1 MLDSGLQQ
9 NSKRQ
14 KLTIPNPSDS
24 AVQQNSKR
32 QKLTHQERGTSS
44 REVPQSL
51 HQRTRNEL
59 VDGALNVDTVRCAK
73 GSIATDGTTDNIE
86 DGVSVVSQS
95 DREKATEGIRN
106 EKDFENLICIEV
118 FSGSGKLTSAIRKL
132 GMRSVAIDRSSQR
145 TSGPV
150 TILDLTKKDDLQYLV
165 KFIESEKDNIIL
177 VHLAPPCGTASA
189 ARNRRHKALE
199 DAGGAKS
206 SLWDCLHFV
215 GWTRARL
222 HQPIVCMK
230 PHTPLQSCAFA
241 WALQSRWKIL
251 RTVCFGTRTQ
261 SRSYFNYVLDIAM
274 CLTAA

>member
-9 NSKRQ
+9 NSKRE

-118 FSGSGKLTSAIRKL
+118 FSGSGKLTAAIRKL

-150 TILDLTKKDDLQYLV
+150 TILDLTKKDDQYLV

-177 VHLAPPCGTASA
+177 VHLAPCGTAS

-199 DAGGAKS
+199 DAFTSWVGREQGCIS
-206 SLWDCLHFV
+206 QLFV
-215 GWTRARL
+215 
-222 HQPIVCMK
+222 
-230 PHTPLQSCAFA
+230 
-241 WALQSRWKIL
+241 
-251 RTVCFGTRTQ
+251 
-261 SRSYFNYVLDIAM
+261 
-274 CLTAA
+274 